1 MRSSRLLLHLVASLV
16 LLVPLASAQD
26 PLPEGIADWEPVVE
40 EPIFPAVILS
50 TATLPSKPTN
60 GILGDFHSV
69 AHILIKPSVANA
81 RVHVEISVDGLAE
94 TSSYD
99 ATLGAAGQQYA
110 VAPTLRFD
118 THKLLA
124 LDQPFPTTVTFSVK
138 LNGMDLG
145 QKTKQVQVRAVND
158 VPFAAMDAQ
167 GHMKDLSPLFAAFV
181 DENSPVI
188 QQILQEAL
196 HWKAVQSF
204 DGYQKHSPTSVR
216 MQVFSIWNV
225 LQRHHVKYSNITT
238 ASGFSEKIQSQS
250 VRFVDDM

>member
-1 MRSSRLLLHLVASLV
+1 MV
-16 LLVPLASAQD
+16 
-26 PLPEGIADWEPVVE
+26 
-40 EPIFPAVILS
+40 
-50 TATLPSKPTN
+50 
-60 GILGDFHSV
+60 
-69 AHILIKPSVANA
+69 
-81 RVHVEISVDGLAE
+81 
-94 TSSYD
+94 
-99 ATLGAAGQQYA
+99 
-110 VAPTLRFD
+110 
-118 THKLLA
+118 
-124 LDQPFPTTVTFSVK
+124 SVK

-181 DENSPVI
+181 NENSPVI

-204 DGYQKHSPTSVR
+204 DGYQEHSPTSVR
-216 MQVFSIWNV
+216 MRVSSIWNV

-250 VRFVDDM
+250 VRFVDDSLRTNQANCVDGSVLFASVLYKIGIYPVLVKLPGHMFMGYYLDEKSYGTGQNLEFLETTMVGIAAFSSTIGVQHCIPSPRRSGPRKRIIQSVRASGEPWESGIPEGCGAGIEPPCSGLHGH